1 MVKNMIQIMLNLD
14 SLENIYH
21 PFSKNTLNPTLAS
34 FIYEECFGY
43 PAKNSIEIYIS
54 SKTPFTDDE
63 KEKIANLI
71 HANFKAELEE
81 EKIKNTFSN
90 TFRTILF
97 FLGVLLLILIYWVQI
112 EFFHEFLLILGWLAI
127 WESVYD
133 FLFVEMKERIKRKRY
148 QKISKSKIIFE

>member
-1 MVKNMIQIMLNLD
+1 MIQIMLNLD

-43 PAKNSIEIYIS
+43 PAKNNIEIYIS

-71 HANFKAELEE
+71 HANFKAELKE
-81 EKIKNTFSN
+81 EKIKNIFQALFEPFFS
-90 TFRTILF
+90 F
-97 FLGVLLLILIYWVQI
+97 
-112 EFFHEFLLILGWLAI
+112 
-127 WESVYD
+127 
-133 FLFVEMKERIKRKRY
+133 
-148 QKISKSKIIFE
+148 

>member
-1 MVKNMIQIMLNLD
+1 MKNMVHIKLNLD
-14 SLENIYH
+14 SLEDLYH
-21 PFSKNTLNPTLAS
+21 PFSKNTLNPMLAS
-34 FIYEECFGY
+34 FIYEECFGF
-43 PAKNSIEIYIS
+43 PAKNNIEIHIS
-54 SKTPFTDDE
+54 SKTNFTKEE
-63 KEKIANLI
+63 KETISNLI
-71 HANFKAELEE
+71 HSNFKAELEE

-97 FLGVLLLILIYWVQI
+97 FFGILLLILIYWVQI

>member
-1 MVKNMIQIMLNLD
+1 MLKNMVHIKLNLD
-14 SLENIYH
+14 SLEDLYH
-21 PFSKNTLNPTLAS
+21 PFNKNTLNPMLAS
-34 FIYEECFGY
+34 FIYEECFGFS
-43 PAKNSIEIYIS
+43 AKNNIEIYIF
-54 SKTPFTDDE
+54 SKTEYTNEE
-63 KEKIANLI
+63 KEKISNLI

-148 QKISKSKIIFE
+148 QKICKSKIIFE

>member
-1 MVKNMIQIMLNLD
+1 MVKNMVHIKLNLD
-14 SLENIYH
+14 SLEDLYH
-21 PFSKNTLNPTLAS
+21 PFNKNTLNPMLAS
-34 FIYEECFGY
+34 FIYEECFGFS
-43 PAKNSIEIYIS
+43 AKNNIEIYIS
-54 SKTPFTDDE
+54 SKTEYTNEE
-63 KEKIANLI
+63 KEKISNLI

-133 FLFVEMKERIKRKRY
+133 FLFVEMKERLKRKRY